1 MYGMKAKRVE
11 ETIVEQM
18 REVRPEDLNGADRL
32 LEAGLCNGLTKLQE
46 LQDLDMQKIQ

>member
-1 MYGMKAKRVE
+1 MKDVYGMKEKRVE

-32 LEAGLCNGLTKLQE
+32 FGGRL
-46 LQDLDMQKIQ
+46 MQWITAIQT

>member
-1 MYGMKAKRVE
+1 MKDVYGMKEKRVE

-32 LEAGLCNGLTKLQE
+32 LAG
-46 LQDLDMQKIQ
+46 D